1 MKNIHA
7 SIIELNIAQKKK
19 PSIQ

>member
-7 SIIELNIAQKKK
+7 SIIELTIA
-19 PSIQ
+19 

>member
-19 PSIQ
+19 PSI